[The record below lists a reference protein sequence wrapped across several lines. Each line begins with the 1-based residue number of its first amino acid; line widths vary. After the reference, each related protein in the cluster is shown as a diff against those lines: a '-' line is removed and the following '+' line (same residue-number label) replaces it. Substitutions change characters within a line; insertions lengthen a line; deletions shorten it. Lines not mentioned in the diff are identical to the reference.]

1 MGDVRGGEDE
11 EYHRR
16 GQDWYTSVST
26 VQYITL
32 QYSMVK
38 YSTVQYSTVKANC
51 TGLTYKCTGS
61 LLISGCI
68 RQL

>member
-16 GQDWYTSVST
+16 GQDWHTSVST

-32 QYSMVK
+32 QYSKVQ
-38 YSTVQYSTVKANC
+38 YSTVQYSK
-51 TGLTYKCTGS
+51 GLLYRAD
-61 LLISGCI
+61 I
-68 RQL
+68 